1 MSATQVPKVVLY
13 RAFGR
18 ELPALVLASRDGE
31 VSHLGAEGEPLL
43 TLAFIDPAREIAI
56 APKKNTAVVLSELKT
71 PQVFIEHDVVHAS
84 HEFSDDFKKLKGIRS
99 EADVAAQRGHG
110 EWEEM
115 PADPRVAELRA
126 EVASLQ
132 KAYADLLSSAFDK
145 GSEKE
150 EAPTA

>member
-1 MSATQVPKVVLY
+1 MSQVPKVVLY

-31 VSHLGAEGEPLL
+31 VSHLGSQGEPLL
-43 TLAFIDPAREIAI
+43 SLAFIDPAREIAI

-84 HEFSDDFKKLKGIRS
+84 HEFSEEFKKAKGIRS
-99 EADVAAQRGHG
+99 DADVAAQRGHG
-110 EWEEM
+110 QWEQM
-115 PADPRVAELRA
+115 PADPRVAELQA

-132 KAYADLLSSAFDK
+132 KAYADLLSSAFDEGK
-145 GSEKE
+145 NEKE
-150 EAPTA
+150 ETPTA